1 MHAHTKVDSHRS
13 LRPRRPLTWFIV
25 DTAAVSLLTLAWCVS
40 LAGLA
45 DTLLWQFDLLAHWRP
60 HYLLGFGALA
70 LFWLLR
76 RRRLWFLVALSGCL
90 LHLQAVGP
98 YLWPAPAAAAAED
111 RPNFSIVTFN
121 TFVLNPQPEAVKG
134 YLQAQDA
141 DLVVLLEATP
151 RMAAAVAP
159 AAAEYPFRYAADRNG
174 TRGFLVFSRLPL
186 TFVAQREDGGWA
198 QFMLTHNG
206 QAVDLFVVHT
216 RAPHS
221 AESVTQRNWQL
232 GELGRA
238 VAGAAHPVLLVGDL
252 NTSPWT
258 AAFRDLLAVGGLH
271 DGRRGLALAGTWPSI
286 AGALGTPIDH
296 VLVSE
301 DLRVTALA
309 AGPGSGS
316 DHRPVAAT
324 IAPFSP

>member
-1 MHAHTKVDSHRS
+1 MREPG
-13 LRPRRPLTWFIV
+13 RP
-25 DTAAVSLLTLAWCVS
+25 
-40 LAGLA
+40 A
-45 DTLLWQFDLLAHWRP
+45 DTLLWQFDLLADWRP

-90 LHLQAVGP
+90 R
-98 YLWPAPAAAAAED
+98 PAPAGRRPVPLARPAAAAAED

-232 GELGRA
+232 GELGA
-238 VAGAAHPVLLVGDL
+238 L
-252 NTSPWT
+252 SP
-258 AAFRDLLAVGGLH
+258 A
-271 DGRRGLALAGTWPSI
+271 P
-286 AGALGTPIDH
+286 PIRCCW
-296 VLVSE
+296 S
-301 DLRVTALA
+301 A
-309 AGPGSGS
+309 
-316 DHRPVAAT
+316 
-324 IAPFSP
+324 I